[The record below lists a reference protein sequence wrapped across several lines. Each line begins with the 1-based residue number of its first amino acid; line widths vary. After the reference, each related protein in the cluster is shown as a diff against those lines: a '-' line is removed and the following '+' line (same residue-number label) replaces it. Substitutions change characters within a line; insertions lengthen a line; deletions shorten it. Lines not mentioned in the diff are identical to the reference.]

1 MALFFLYLSHR
12 NEAHD
17 CRRLGEEDHGE
28 VSLNRSPYLK
38 ICLSFGASSRNF
50 EAAVDS
56 FSGMV
61 REEKVNIDFEIVDS
75 FVVDGE
81 VDGGVDG
88 KVVDVANVDGV
99 VVVVVEHIVG
109 EIYKVVGEMI
119 GTLVGVMIDSLIDV
133 VGSVVDESVVELVVA
148 GGEIHRHVVVSL
160 VRFEVLF
167 QVPGSDYHQIQTA
180 LHHQVHNHCPKK
192 KLILNVLDFREIFFP
207 RERKVPRQGLV
218 LLFFDH

>member
-1 MALFFLYLSHR
+1 M
-12 NEAHD
+12 
-17 CRRLGEEDHGE
+17 
-28 VSLNRSPYLK
+28 K

-61 REEKVNIDFEIVDS
+61 REEKVNIDFEFVDS

-88 KVVDVANVDGV
+88 KVVDVANVDG
-99 VVVVVEHIVG
+99 VVVVEHIVG

-192 KLILNVLDFREIFFP
+192 KLILDFREFFFP